1 MIGQLSYRQRILVLL
16 GLLALAV
23 LGALALPPIPQDPG
37 YHMFADS
44 RSLLGIPNFNDV
56 VSNAGFALVGLFG
69 ALMVWRER
77 NRDTFERAA
86 DARPYLCFF
95 FGVALVSLGSAYYHW
110 APSNDR
116 LFWDRLAMS
125 IGFMAISA
133 AVVADRIDAK
143 AGNGWLLIVLIA
155 AGAAS
160 LVYWDWT
167 ESQGRGD
174 LRFYGLVQFYPMFAL
189 PAIMVLFRRHRYT
202 VGRYLLW
209 VVLWYAL
216 SKIFEHLDHE
226 VFDLLGRTISGHTL
240 KHVTA
245 AVATFVVL
253 RMLLLRATGRAA
265 VKA

>member
-1 MIGQLSYRQRILVLL
+1 MIGQLSYRQRIIVLL

-56 VSNAGFALVGLFG
+56 VSNAGFALVGIFG

-133 AVVADRIDAK
+133 AVVADRIDTDRPADQDDVRT
-143 AGNGWLLIVLIA
+143 GRQG
-155 AGAAS
+155 GARDR
-160 LVYWDWT
+160 VPRP
-167 ESQGRGD
+167 G
-174 LRFYGLVQFYPMFAL
+174 
-189 PAIMVLFRRHRYT
+189 
-202 VGRYLLW
+202 
-209 VVLWYAL
+209 
-216 SKIFEHLDHE
+216 
-226 VFDLLGRTISGHTL
+226 
-240 KHVTA
+240 
-245 AVATFVVL
+245 
-253 RMLLLRATGRAA
+253 LRAKGVHSWEGSAGHRCPDRTGCPSQNRAHPDRFRPW
-265 VKA
+265 